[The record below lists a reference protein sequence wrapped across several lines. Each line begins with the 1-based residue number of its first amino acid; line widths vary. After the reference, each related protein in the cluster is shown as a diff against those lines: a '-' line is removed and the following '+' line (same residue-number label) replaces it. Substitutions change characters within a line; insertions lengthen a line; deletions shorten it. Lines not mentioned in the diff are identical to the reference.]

1 MYESGCRDDE
11 DNIVFK
17 GWARMAVPIQQFS
30 IIEVRKPRV
39 GENKP
44 ASVEADIVIDTK
56 GMPAALSRT
65 CSPIT
70 SKAQIQVK
78 QLWKP
83 QKLKVLVR
91 FATFLPL
98 PELRHAQTKPRLAS

>member
-1 MYESGCRDDE
+1 MGGSLRSRLACGFGCRDDE

-56 GMPAALSRT
+56 GMPAAVPCTRSPNDLESSKSSRN
-65 CSPIT
+65 
-70 SKAQIQVK
+70 AVD
-78 QLWKP
+78 P
-83 QKLKVLVR
+83 QKLKTLVN
-91 FATFLPL
+91 TWY
-98 PELRHAQTKPRLAS
+98 